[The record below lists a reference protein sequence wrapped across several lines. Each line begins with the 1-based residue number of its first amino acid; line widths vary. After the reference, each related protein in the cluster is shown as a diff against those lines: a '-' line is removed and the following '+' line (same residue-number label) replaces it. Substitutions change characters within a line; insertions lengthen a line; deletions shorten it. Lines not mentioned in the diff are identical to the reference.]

1 MTLHPCLTERNHRA
15 EPRSGTPLISLAKK
29 DIAEPAE
36 PFPTQHA
43 GIAKYMIR
51 NVYSFICR
59 FRRFRRNTFLQNV
72 WEKVPQ
78 VPLCTPSAVGK
89 GGVSCA

>member
-15 EPRSGTPLISLAKK
+15 EPRSGTPLISHAKK

-43 GIAKYMIR
+43 GIDKYIIKEG
-51 NVYSFICR
+51 YSFICR
-59 FRRFRRNTFLQNV
+59 FRRFRRNTFLQDV
-72 WEKVPQ
+72 WEE
-78 VPLCTPSAVGK
+78 VPLVPLWPLSAATK
-89 GGVSCA
+89 GGVLCA